1 MQHMMFEILRQA
13 QDDNVFWMWRFA
25 PARHTAEEHPNGR
38 RLLALDDP
46 RNDAL
51 SAAGGVAS

>member
-1 MQHMMFEILRQA
+1 MMFEILRQA